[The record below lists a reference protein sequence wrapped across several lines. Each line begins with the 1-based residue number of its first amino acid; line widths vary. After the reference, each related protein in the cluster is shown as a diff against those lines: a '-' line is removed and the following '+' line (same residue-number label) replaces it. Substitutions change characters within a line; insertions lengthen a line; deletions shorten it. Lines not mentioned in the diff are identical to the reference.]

1 MSKKGVKTAEDID
14 LLQLLF
20 GQDDLEQAVE
30 PEPPMPEAVEP
41 ELSVST
47 PEEPEWTAP
56 EEPQGEKIIPMR
68 LRATKE
74 RIKAGGWPGSCVNED
89 GVYIGGLGNF
99 CPEYRPVGEPMC
111 VAHQGYPDYQLSRL
125 IPMELRI
132 KPRSEWP
139 RLIGELRAQGINV
152 SDDVLTL
159 PKRTMPVQAPEEE
172 DVEEAPL
179 LQPLGEE
186 APRRMTMKERQ
197 IAAKKKKSA

>member
-1 MSKKGVKTAEDID
+1 MKATEDID

-20 GQDDLEQAVE
+20 GQEELEQAVE
-30 PEPPMPEAVEP
+30 PKAPMP

-47 PEEPEWTAP
+47 PEDPDWTAP
-56 EEPQGEKIIPMR
+56 KQPQGEKIIPMR

-111 VAHQGYPDYQLSRL
+111 VAHQGYPDYQMSRL

-139 RLIGELRAQGINV
+139 RLIGELRAQGIDV

-172 DVEEAPL
+172 DLEEVLPPPK
-179 LQPLGEE
+179 QVGEGEE